1 MKGRVYEV
9 NFGDLNP
16 GQFPSKKIKL
26 IVEDADGASKVAQ
39 TNFYGFDTTRDH
51 LCGLIRKW
59 HSLIDVF
66 CECKTSDGFLLRFF
80 VVAFTARAKKQC
92 KATTFAQ
99 RSQIKQIRAIIK
111 KVLVST
117 CIKSTLKELVKK
129 ILGDTLTLEMTQKA
143 KKIFP
148 IENCTIRK
156 VKTVKRPRFD
166 IQQLLSMQA
175 DSEIIG
181 AEEDRKSVV

>member
-1 MKGRVYEV
+1 M
-9 NFGDLNP
+9 
-16 GQFPSKKIKL
+16 
-26 IVEDADGASKVAQ
+26 
-39 TNFYGFDTTRDH
+39 
-51 LCGLIRKW
+51 
-59 HSLIDVF
+59 
-66 CECKTSDGFLLRFF
+66 
-80 VVAFTARAKKQC
+80 
-92 KATTFAQ
+92 
-99 RSQIKQIRAIIK
+99 
-111 KVLVST
+111 LVST

-181 AEEDRKSVV
+181 AEEKKEEKKPTEENLVK